1 MRTLTPESEFARAL
15 RATSHEHA
23 GETLTDAVF
32 AVADSIGAVAGA
44 LQRLGL
50 GDAATRRGAIEV
62 LAQQLARTGQ
72 LIAGGLGEIAIA
84 VDPPSGVSPLTRP
97 RPPKPGGGGS
107 RRAS

>member
-1 MRTLTPESEFARAL
+1 MITQELDFARAL
-15 RATSHEHA
+15 SATSHEHA
-23 GETLTDAVF
+23 GETITDAVF

-50 GDAATRRGAIEV
+50 GDAATRRGAIECLV
-62 LAQQLARTGQ
+62 EQVGRTGQ

-84 VDPPSGVSPLTRP
+84 VDPPSGVSPLTRS